1 MTYWGNFTAKPRHS
15 NAVFWPFGCIYQ
27 PNSPCLTLSA
37 ARTIPCNLLRT
48 LMDETSQINWI
59 IHARAFKVAWYTMQ
73 TLEVKGAT
81 TSSTWFWTDTRDV
94 SRLLKTILLCYSLNF
109 NVGTSLLQIKKNMLC
124 YGSYLLSYSGSA
136 TVETSSIF
144 SLLYGT
150 MSCCK
155 QGGNGPGSWTDLISH
170 LDFCLVAINTATRV
184 FLLTT
189 ILH

>member
-109 NVGTSLLQIKKNMLC
+109 NVGTSLLQIKKKHAMLWIVFIVIQWFC
-124 YGSYLLSYSGSA
+124 YRRNFQYFFPTLWDHVMLQARREWPRELNRSYL
-136 TVETSSIF
+136 SS
-144 SLLYGT
+144 
-150 MSCCK
+150 
-155 QGGNGPGSWTDLISH
+155 W
-170 LDFCLVAINTATRV
+170 
-184 FLLTT
+184 FLLSCN
-189 ILH
+189 